1 MYRRHGR
8 KSGGSATRTAHSRTA
23 SGLPPVHFMHLL
35 LLAAFPV
42 LLLYRPRY
50 AFVAIALAIVLLY
63 RQRVNTAQRRVR
75 RKYDDD

>member
-1 MYRRHGR
+1 
-8 KSGGSATRTAHSRTA
+8 
-23 SGLPPVHFMHLL
+23 MHLL

-63 RQRVNTAQRRVR
+63 RQRVSTAQRRVR